1 MIKLTIDNCTV
12 EISSVKD
19 VNGLETDAESLRL
32 FLTILATTFHDSA
45 EYHENGGRHATARCQ
60 MDNVRGIWEVED
72 ILDNK

>member
-1 MIKLTIDNCTV
+1 MIKLTIDNFTV

-19 VNGLETDAESLRL
+19 VNGLDTDTESLRTL
-32 FLTILATTFHDSA
+32 LAILANAFHDSA